1 MNYKATS
8 FEGVFYKVEQCPDGY
23 IPAGNE
29 LLLTSQAEAEAFP
42 IPCRWDEETQAW
54 VFAPVPE
61 GAYPPVELEP
71 EEPEP
76 PSELERLRADVDFIA
91 AIQGVEL

>member
-1 MNYKATS
+1 MAYKATS
-8 FEGVFYKVEQCPDGY
+8 FEGVFYKVERCLDGY
-23 IPAGNE
+23 IPAENE
-29 LLLTSQAEAEAFP
+29 RLLSSQAEAEAFP
-42 IPCRWDEETQAW
+42 VPCRWDEETQAW

-61 GAYPPVELEP
+61 GAYPPVEP
-71 EEPEP
+71 VPEP